1 MGLRVSHYAQVSTMA
16 QSVRPAEKS
25 PEAFQARKV
34 ATISLTHWIHDT
46 YTAFLPPLL
55 PEFIT
60 KLDLSNTGAGT
71 LSVFLQLPSLL
82 QPLLGHLGDRRDLR
96 WLIVLAPAVTA
107 VTMSLLG
114 IAPNYALLALLLAT
128 AGASSAAF
136 HAVVP
141 VLVGQLSG
149 KRLGFSMGL
158 WMVGGEL
165 GRAFGPLI
173 VVSAVKWL
181 GLAGTPWLML
191 AGLLAT
197 ALVASRLRG
206 LPVTAARRAESE
218 QRPRLGWHGLQRLL
232 FPLIGFMT
240 IRAFVLAALT
250 TYLPIYMIDTGA
262 DLWLAGVAL
271 TVLEVAGVVG
281 AFLSGGLSDRL
292 GRRRMLMGAVLCTSV
307 LMFIFVYSA
316 GWVQFPLLLAM
327 GFFAISITP
336 VVMALVQESAPE
348 NRALINGI
356 YMALNFGI
364 RSLIIIVVGMLG
376 DWLGMRTT
384 FLVSAGLALL
394 AIPCAY
400 WLPERRGVTG

>member
-1 MGLRVSHYAQVSTMA
+1 MT
-16 QSVRPAEKS
+16 QSVSPTEMS
-25 PEAFQARKV
+25 PEAFQTRKV

-60 KLDLSNTGAGT
+60 KLDLSNTEAGT

-82 QPLLGHLGDRRDLR
+82 QPLLGHASDRRDLR
-96 WLIVLAPAVTA
+96 WLMVLAPVVTA
-107 VTMSLLG
+107 VAMSLLG
-114 IAPNYALLALLLAT
+114 IAPNYAVLALLLTT

-141 VLVGQLSG
+141 VLVGRFSG
-149 KRLGFSMGL
+149 SRLGFSMGV

-181 GLAGTPWLML
+181 GLEGTPWLMI

-197 ALVASRLRG
+197 ALIASRLRG
-206 LPVTAARRAESE
+206 IPAAVKPHTESRAARSIAW
-218 QRPRLGWHGLQRLL
+218 RPLRRLL
-232 FPLIGFMT
+232 LPLIGFMT
-240 IRAFVLAALT
+240 IRAFLLASLT
-250 TYLPIYMIDTGA
+250 TYLPIYMTDTGA
-262 DLWLAGVAL
+262 DLWLAGAAL
-271 TVLEVAGVVG
+271 TILEVAGVAG

-292 GRRRMLMGAVLCTSV
+292 GRRRMLMGAVLFTAV

-336 VVMALVQESAPE
+336 VVMALVQEHAPE
-348 NRALINGI
+348 NRAFINGI

-364 RSLIIIVVGMLG
+364 RSLIIVVVGMLG
-376 DWLGMRTT
+376 DWLGMRTA
-384 FLVSAGLALL
+384 FLLSAGLALL

-400 WLPERRGVTG
+400 WLPEQAHA